1 MSGLES
7 LIHALAYAV
16 GAGINLYATVLV
28 LGLAARLDWVELPAT
43 LEPAGSVW
51 VIGAAAILYLLEFLA
66 DKIPWIDSLWD
77 AIHTLVRPLGAAVV
91 AVAALG
97 PASPGMEVAAALLGA
112 TIGASTHAAKAGTRL
127 AVNASPEPASNIA
140 LSLAEDGFVIG
151 LVLLL
156 LTHPLLGL
164 GLAVA
169 VLVTVLG
176 VLAFLLR
183 LVVRRRR
190 ARRDAARP

>member
-1 MSGLES
+1 MNGLVS
-7 LIHALAYAV
+7 LGHALAFAV

-28 LGLAARLDWVELPAT
+28 IGLASRFDWVNLPDSF
-43 LEPAGSVW
+43 EPLASSW
-51 VIGAAAILYLLEFLA
+51 VIGGVAALFVLEFLA

-77 AIHTLVRPLGAAVV
+77 AIHTLIRPIGAAVV

-112 TIGASTHAAKAGTRL
+112 AIGASTHAAKAGTRL

-140 LSLAEDGFVIG
+140 VSLVEDGFVVA

-169 VLVTVLG
+169 ALVTILIVLG
-176 VLAFLLR
+176 LLLR
-183 LVVRRRR
+183 LFLRRKRVRT
-190 ARRDAARP
+190 

>member
-1 MSGLES
+1 MDGLVS
-7 LIHALAYAV
+7 LGHALAFAV

-28 LGLAARLDWVELPAT
+28 IGLASRFDWVNLPDSF
-43 LEPAGSVW
+43 EPLASSW
-51 VIGAAAILYLLEFLA
+51 VIGGAAALFVLEFLA

-77 AIHTLVRPLGAAVV
+77 AIHTLIRPIGAAVV

-112 TIGASTHAAKAGTRL
+112 AIGASTHAAKAGTRL

-140 LSLAEDGFVIG
+140 VSLVEDGFVVG

-164 GLAVA
+164 GLALLA
-169 VLVTVLG
+169 LMTILIVLG
-176 VLAFLLR
+176 LLVRLFLR
-183 LVVRRRR
+183 RKRVRT
-190 ARRDAARP
+190 

>member
-7 LIHALAYAV
+7 LGHALAFAV

-28 LGLAARLDWVELPAT
+28 LGLAARFDWVDVPGT
-43 LEPAGSVW
+43 LEPVGSAW
-51 VIGAAAILYLLEFLA
+51 VIGGAAVLYLLEFLA

-77 AIHTLVRPLGAAVV
+77 AIHTLVRPIGAAVI

-97 PASPGMEVAAALLGA
+97 PASPGMEVAAGLLGA
-112 TIGASTHAAKAGTRL
+112 AIGASTHAAKAGTRL

-140 LSLAEDGFVIG
+140 VSLLEDGFVVG

-164 GLAVA
+164 ALAVA
-169 VLVTVLG
+169 ALVSVVVLLTVL
-176 VLAFLLR
+176 FR
-183 LVVRRRR
+183 LVMRRRR
-190 ARRDAARP
+190 RRESTIH

>member
-7 LIHALAYAV
+7 LGHALAFAV

-28 LGLAARLDWVELPAT
+28 LGLAARFDWVDVPGT
-43 LEPAGSVW
+43 LEPVGSAW
-51 VIGAAAILYLLEFLA
+51 VIGGAAVLYLLEFLA

-77 AIHTLVRPLGAAVV
+77 AIHTLVRPIGAAVI

-97 PASPGMEVAAALLGA
+97 PASPGMEVAAGLLGA
-112 TIGASTHAAKAGTRL
+112 AIGASTHAAKAGTRL

-140 LSLAEDGFVIG
+140 VSLLEDGFVVG

-164 GLAVA
+164 ALAVA
-169 VLVTVLG
+169 ALVSVLVLLAVL
-176 VLAFLLR
+176 FR
-183 LVVRRRR
+183 LVMRRRR
-190 ARRDAARP
+190 RRESTIH

>member
-1 MSGLES
+1 MNGLVS
-7 LIHALAYAV
+7 LGHALAFAV

-28 LGLAARLDWVELPAT
+28 IGLASRFDWVNLPDSF
-43 LEPAGSVW
+43 EPLASSW
-51 VIGAAAILYLLEFLA
+51 VIGGAAALFVLEFLA

-77 AIHTLVRPLGAAVV
+77 AIHTLIRPIGAAIV

-112 TIGASTHAAKAGTRL
+112 AIGASTHAAKAGTRL

-140 LSLAEDGFVIG
+140 VSLVEDGFVVG

-169 VLVTVLG
+169 ALVTILIVLG
-176 VLAFLLR
+176 LLLR
-183 LVVRRRR
+183 LFLRRRR
-190 ARRDAARP
+190 VRT

>member
-1 MSGLES
+1 VSGLES
-7 LIHALAYAV
+7 LGHALAFAV

-28 LGLAARLDWVELPAT
+28 LGLAARFDWVEVPGT
-43 LEPAGSVW
+43 LEPVGSAW
-51 VIGAAAILYLLEFLA
+51 VIGGAAVLYLLEFLA

-77 AIHTLVRPLGAAVV
+77 AIHTLVRPIGAAVI
-91 AVAALG
+91 AVVALG

-112 TIGASTHAAKAGTRL
+112 AIGASTHAAKAGTRL

-140 LSLAEDGFVIG
+140 VSLLEDGFVVG

-169 VLVTVLG
+169 ALVFVVVLLAVL
-176 VLAFLLR
+176 FR
-183 LVVRRRR
+183 LVMRRRR
-190 ARRDAARP
+190 RRESTIP

>member
-7 LIHALAYAV
+7 LGHALAFAV

-28 LGLAARLDWVELPAT
+28 LGLAARFDWVDVPGT
-43 LEPAGSVW
+43 LEPVGSAW
-51 VIGAAAILYLLEFLA
+51 VIGGAAVLYLLEFLA

-77 AIHTLVRPLGAAVV
+77 AVHTLVRPIGAAVI
-91 AVAALG
+91 AVVALG

-112 TIGASTHAAKAGTRL
+112 AIGASTHAAKAGTRL

-140 LSLAEDGFVIG
+140 VSLLEDGFVVG

-164 GLAVA
+164 ALAVA
-169 VLVTVLG
+169 TLVSVVILLAVL
-176 VLAFLLR
+176 FR
-183 LVVRRRR
+183 LVMRRRR
-190 ARRDAARP
+190 RRESTIR